1 MFFVKKNVIKIFIHN
16 SKMLIVDYIYKTNKY
31 KIFLIIIVNQTV
43 FEPIFFINFA
53 FIANEKQNKFA

>member
-1 MFFVKKNVIKIFIHN
+1 
-16 SKMLIVDYIYKTNKY
+16 MLIVDYIYKTNKY